1 MRRGENSLHFHL
13 MQHLIE
19 TQQFDREALER
30 LFDLATSL
38 EGKRDE
44 SLKGKILA
52 SLFYE
57 PSTRTRLSF
66 ESAMLRLGGNI
77 LSMEN
82 ASESSS
88 ATKGETIEDTIRIV
102 DNYADAIVLRHPE
115 AGASERAAKVSEVPV
130 INGGDGTGQHP
141 TQAFLDLYTIKREI
155 GRTDD
160 FHIAFVGNLKYYR
173 SARSLAY
180 LLSKYNKIQ
189 MTFVSAPELRMKD
202 DIKQHLTE
210 NGVVFEET
218 EDLEGTMAVADV
230 VYQTRM
236 QKEWMSEDEYKRLTG
251 QYVITRPMTDHM
263 KEGAILIHPLPRA
276 GEIMPEVDD
285 SPHAVY
291 FKQAGY
297 GVLVRMALLKTLL
310 A

>member
-1 MRRGENSLHFHL
+1 

-19 TQQFDREALER
+19 TQQFDREALSK
-30 LFDLATSL
+30 LFALATTL
-38 EGKRDE
+38 EDKRE
-44 SLKGKILA
+44 ETLKGKILA

-66 ESAMLRLGGNI
+66 ESAMMRLGGNV

-88 ATKGETIEDTIRIV
+88 STKGETIEDTIRIV
-102 DNYADAIVLRHPE
+102 DNYSDIIILRHPE
-115 AGASERAAKVSEVPV
+115 AGAAERAAAVSEVPI
-130 INGGDGTGQHP
+130 INAGDGTGQHP

-155 GRTDD
+155 GRTDGV
-160 FHIAFVGNLKYYR
+160 HIAFVGNLKYYR

-180 LLSKYNKIQ
+180 LLGKYNEIK
-189 MTFVSAPELRMKD
+189 MTFVSAPELRVKE
-202 DIKQHLTE
+202 DIKEYLHE
-210 NGVVFEET
+210 KKIAFEET
-218 EDLEGTMAVADV
+218 DDLEAAMKTADV

-236 QKEWMSEDEYKRLTG
+236 QKEWMSEDEYVRLSK
-251 QYVITRPMTDHM
+251 QFVITRPMTDAM

-276 GEIMPEVDD
+276 GEIAPEVDD

-297 GVLVRMALLKTLL
+297 GVLVRMALLKTILNNR
-310 A
+310 